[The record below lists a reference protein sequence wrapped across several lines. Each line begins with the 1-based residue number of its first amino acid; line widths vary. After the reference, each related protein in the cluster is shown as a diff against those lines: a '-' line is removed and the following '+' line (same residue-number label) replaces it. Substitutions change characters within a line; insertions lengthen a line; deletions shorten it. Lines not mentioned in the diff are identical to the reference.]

1 MAGFSHINVQG
12 DNNQLMIPEGTRWEN
27 INISPPMT
35 MFPMISQEEGSS
47 SRKRR
52 RKSNRRDD
60 FLARL
65 HLLAPRIPKRPPPSP
80 VVPFRILNP
89 TTTQFLFKKQ
99 LHRSDVG
106 SVTRILLPKYEVE
119 EHLPY
124 LVFKEGIWMHM
135 DDLDYYKVWT
145 IKFRFWNNINSGRI
159 YIFEN
164 TKEFL
169 TSHGLGVGDSI
180 EVFKD
185 IMSGSFIIRA
195 SNTSGDPGVID
206 EQCLRRSR
214 ENDKHM
220 FLNQVSGCNNKE
232 QPQSAKNKY
241 EQVGQGSSD
250 VPNNL
255 LPMENNADV
264 VLNQDQADEIIST
277 DEEVLQPAQ
286 QAESAQPASP
296 AQDCGGQQEE
306 NTIDNV
312 LNESFP
318 TLDDFDYLYALLEW

>member
-1 MAGFSHINVQG
+1 MAVFSHINVQG

-35 MFPMISQEEGSS
+35 MVPMISQEEGSS

-52 RKSNRRDD
+52 RKSNRKDD

-89 TTTQFLFKKQ
+89 TMTQFLFKKQ

-106 SVTRILLPKYEVE
+106 SVTRILLPK
-119 EHLPY
+119 
-124 LVFKEGIWMHM
+124 
-135 DDLDYYKVWT
+135 
-145 IKFRFWNNINSGRI
+145 
-159 YIFEN
+159 
-164 TKEFL
+164 
-169 TSHGLGVGDSI
+169 
-180 EVFKD
+180 
-185 IMSGSFIIRA
+185 IIRA
-195 SNTSGDPGVID
+195 SNTSGDPGLID

-232 QPQSAKNKY
+232 QPQSAKNTS
-241 EQVGQGSSD
+241 EQVGQSSSD

-264 VLNQDQADEIIST
+264 VLNQDQVDEIIST

-286 QAESAQPASP
+286 PAELAQPAPP